1 MVVTLH
7 WVTVKR
13 VRGAQNQQRQFF
25 PQINILFGMEKL
37 HWTKEGRES
46 INGARSDKAKLVSL
60 LIMASGQLMSPP
72 SVVQGLLGSRAL
84 TKKKP
89 KTNLRKAT
97 SMPRMRLQTEI
108 GADRLG
114 GHSML
119 NLPRG

>member
-13 VRGAQNQQRQFF
+13 VQGVQNQQRQFF

-60 LIMASGQLMSPP
+60 LIMASGQ
-72 SVVQGLLGSRAL
+72 VECFGQ
-84 TKKKP
+84 
-89 KTNLRKAT
+89 N
-97 SMPRMRLQTEI
+97 
-108 GADRLG
+108 
-114 GHSML
+114 
-119 NLPRG
+119 